1 MSILCFLNQF
11 ESLCIFCVNCRNLV
25 HAVKKNNITK
35 KKKKKKKKKKLNQMA
50 KRNNSSQSLWPSLG
64 QRVIESLIKV

>member
-25 HAVKKNNITK
+25 HAVIKNNI

>member
-11 ESLCIFCVNCRNLV
+11 ESLCIFCVNCRNVV
-25 HAVKKNNITK
+25 HAVIKKNISK
-35 KKKKKKKKKKLNQMA
+35 KKKKIFNQMA

>member
-25 HAVKKNNITK
+25 HAVIKKNISK
-35 KKKKKKKKKKLNQMA
+35 KKKIFNQMA

>member
-25 HAVKKNNITK
+25 HAVIKKNISK
-35 KKKKKKKKKKLNQMA
+35 KKKKKIFNQMA

>member
-1 MSILCFLNQF
+1 M
-11 ESLCIFCVNCRNLV
+11 
-25 HAVKKNNITK
+25 KKTKRIK
-35 KKKKKKKKKKLNQMA
+35 KKKKKIFNQMA